1 MPTAAL
7 GTSEDLLRELASWVE
22 LETPTTDA
30 AAVDRLMDR
39 AAASLAGTAAALTW
53 IPGRDGY
60 GGHLLARLPGGNGAP
75 ILVLGHLDTVW
86 STGTLASMPFRIEGD
101 RAYGPGIYDM
111 KASSL
116 IALHAF
122 RCFARQGVAAH
133 RPITL
138 LLTSDEEIGSPTSRA
153 LIEREAA
160 ASAYALVLEPAA
172 ADGACVTAR
181 KGVGRFHMQVEG
193 KASHAGNA
201 FLGGASAVVE
211 LARQIVTVN
220 ELVDAE
226 RGITLNVAPIRGG
239 TRPNVIAAEAACEID
254 LRVPDAESGAVLE
267 RRLLA
272 LSAQSPGCRVRVT
285 GGMNRPPWAEN
296 AAGIALYERARAI
309 ATALG
314 FALPKQSRGGGSDA
328 NFTATVGT
336 PTLDGIG
343 CPGHGAHASDEHI
356 LWRELAPRAAL
367 LARLLE
373 TLD

>member
-39 AAASLAGTAAALTW
+39 AAASLAGTAAALTR

-122 RCFARQGVAAH
+122 RCFARQGVAAR

-138 LLTSDEEIGSPTSRA
+138 LLTSDEEIGSP
-153 LIEREAA
+153 
-160 ASAYALVLEPAA
+160 PAA
-172 ADGACVTAR
+172 
-181 KGVGRFHMQVEG
+181 
-193 KASHAGNA
+193 
-201 FLGGASAVVE
+201 
-211 LARQIVTVN
+211 
-220 ELVDAE
+220 
-226 RGITLNVAPIRGG
+226 P
-239 TRPNVIAAEAACEID
+239 
-254 LRVPDAESGAVLE
+254 
-267 RRLLA
+267 
-272 LSAQSPGCRVRVT
+272 
-285 GGMNRPPWAEN
+285 
-296 AAGIALYERARAI
+296 
-309 ATALG
+309 
-314 FALPKQSRGGGSDA
+314 
-328 NFTATVGT
+328 
-336 PTLDGIG
+336 
-343 CPGHGAHASDEHI
+343 
-356 LWRELAPRAAL
+356 
-367 LARLLE
+367 
-373 TLD
+373 